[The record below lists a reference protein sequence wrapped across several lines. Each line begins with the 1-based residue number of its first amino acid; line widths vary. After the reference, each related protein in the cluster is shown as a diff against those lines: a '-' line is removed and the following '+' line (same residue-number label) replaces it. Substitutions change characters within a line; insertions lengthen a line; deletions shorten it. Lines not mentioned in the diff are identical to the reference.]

1 MRNVKKIQTR
11 KASPQI
17 NLYSNNMTLK
27 ALSAT
32 QFQFNNQTQFYKGK
46 VRDVYSIGEDL
57 LVMVACDR
65 ISAFDHVLPKAIPHK
80 GQVLNAVAGL
90 FLDKTND
97 IVPNWKISK
106 PDPHVTIGYRC
117 EALPIEFVVR
127 NYLTGHAWRVY
138 KSGGRL
144 LCGNILPEGMN
155 ENDRFPSP
163 IITPATKATEGH
175 DEDTTYNEIL
185 EKGIVSKERLDELY
199 RISLALFQRGTEIA
213 AEKGL
218 ILVDT
223 KYEFGLRNNEIMLI
237 DEIHTPDSSRFF
249 YADTY
254 EDLQRKAL
262 PQRQLSKEFV
272 REWLMENGFQG
283 KEGETIP
290 FMSDEFVNRIT
301 ERYEELYHAMTGN
314 PLARR
319 SYDNIEEQI
328 ENSIKQALNQIDHE

>member
-1 MRNVKKIQTR
+1 
-11 KASPQI
+11 
-17 NLYSNNMTLK
+17 MTLK

-32 QFQFNNQTQFYKGK
+32 QFQFENQTHFYKGK
-46 VRDVYSIGEDL
+46 VRDVYSIGTDL

-65 ISAFDHVLPKAIPHK
+65 ISAFDHVLPRAIPHK
-80 GQVLNAVAGL
+80 GQVLNAIAGL
-90 FLDKTND
+90 FLDKTKE
-97 IVPNWKISK
+97 IVPNWKISM

-117 EALPIEFVVR
+117 EAIPVEFVVR

-138 KSGGRL
+138 KSGLRM
-144 LCGNILPEGMN
+144 LCGNVLPEGMK
-155 ENDRFPSP
+155 ENDKFTTP
-163 IITPATKATEGH
+163 IVTPATKASEGH
-175 DEDTTYNEIL
+175 DEDTNYDEIL
-185 EKGIVSKERLDELY
+185 EKGILTQSQLDELY
-199 RISLALFQRGTEIA
+199 RISLALFVRGTEIA

-223 KYEFGLRNNEIMLI
+223 KYEFGMRNGDIMLI

-254 EDLQRKAL
+254 DDLQRKGE

-283 KEGETIP
+283 KEGEVIP
-290 FMSDEFVNRIT
+290 SMSDEFVNSIT
-301 ERYEELYHAMTGN
+301 ERYEELYSAMTGS

-319 SYDNIEEQI
+319 SYDNIEIQI
-328 ENSIKQALNQIDHE
+328 EKSINQTLKNIGHE

>member
-1 MRNVKKIQTR
+1 
-11 KASPQI
+11 
-17 NLYSNNMTLK
+17 MTLK

-32 QFQFNNQTQFYKGK
+32 QFQFENQTHFYKGK
-46 VRDVYSIGEDL
+46 VRDVYSIGTDL

-65 ISAFDHVLPKAIPHK
+65 ISAFDHVLPRAIPHK
-80 GQVLNAVAGL
+80 GQVLNAIAGL
-90 FLDKTND
+90 FLDKTQD
-97 IVPNWKISK
+97 IVPNWKISM

-117 EALPIEFVVR
+117 EAIPVEFVVR

-138 KSGGRL
+138 KSGLRM
-144 LCGNILPEGMN
+144 LCGNVLPEGMK
-155 ENDRFPSP
+155 ENDKFPKP
-163 IITPATKATEGH
+163 IVTPATKASEGH
-175 DEDTTYNEIL
+175 DEDTTYDEIL
-185 EKGIVSKERLDELY
+185 EKGILTQSQLDELY
-199 RISLALFQRGTEIA
+199 RISLALFERGTEIA

-223 KYEFGLRNNEIMLI
+223 KYEFGMRNGDIMLI

-254 EDLQRKAL
+254 DDLQRKGE

-283 KEGETIP
+283 KEGEVIP
-290 FMSDEFVNRIT
+290 SMSDEFVNSIT
-301 ERYEELYHAMTGN
+301 ERYEELYSAMTGS

-319 SYDNIEEQI
+319 SYDNIEIQI
-328 ENSIKQALNQIDHE
+328 ENSINQALKNISHE

>member
-1 MRNVKKIQTR
+1 
-11 KASPQI
+11 
-17 NLYSNNMTLK
+17 MTLK

-32 QFQFNNQTQFYKGK
+32 QFQFKNQTHFYKGK
-46 VRDVYSIGEDL
+46 VRDVYSIGTDL

-65 ISAFDHVLPKAIPHK
+65 ISAFDHVLPRAIPHK
-80 GQVLNAVAGL
+80 GQVLNAIAGL
-90 FLDKTND
+90 FLDKTQD
-97 IVPNWKISK
+97 IVPNWKISM

-117 EALPIEFVVR
+117 EAIPVEFVVR

-138 KSGGRL
+138 KSGLRM
-144 LCGNILPEGMN
+144 LCGNVLPEGMK
-155 ENDRFPSP
+155 ENDKFPTP
-163 IITPATKATEGH
+163 IVTPATKASEGH
-175 DEDTTYNEIL
+175 DEDTTYDEIL
-185 EKGIVSKERLDELY
+185 EKGILTQSQLDELY
-199 RISLALFQRGTEIA
+199 RISLALFERGTEIA

-223 KYEFGLRNNEIMLI
+223 KYEFGMRNGDIMLI

-254 EDLQRKAL
+254 DDLQRKGE

-283 KEGETIP
+283 KEGEVIP
-290 FMSDEFVNRIT
+290 SMSDEFVNSIT
-301 ERYEELYHAMTGN
+301 ERYEELYSAMTGS

-319 SYDNIEEQI
+319 SYDNIEIQI
-328 ENSIKQALNQIDHE
+328 ENSINQALKNIGHE

>member
-1 MRNVKKIQTR
+1 
-11 KASPQI
+11 
-17 NLYSNNMTLK
+17 MTLK

-32 QFQFNNQTQFYKGK
+32 QFQFENQTHFYKGK
-46 VRDVYSIGEDL
+46 VRDVYSIGTDL

-65 ISAFDHVLPKAIPHK
+65 ISAFDHVLPRAIPHK
-80 GQVLNAVAGL
+80 GQVLNAIAGL
-90 FLDKTND
+90 FLDKTKE
-97 IVPNWKISK
+97 IVPNWKISM

-117 EALPIEFVVR
+117 EAIPVEFVVR

-138 KSGGRL
+138 KSGLRT
-144 LCGNILPEGMN
+144 LCGNVLPEGMK
-155 ENDRFPSP
+155 ENDKFTTP
-163 IITPATKATEGH
+163 IVTPATKASEGH
-175 DEDTTYNEIL
+175 DEDTTYDEIL
-185 EKGIVSKERLDELY
+185 EKGILTQSQLDELY
-199 RISLALFQRGTEIA
+199 RISLALFMLGTEIA

-223 KYEFGLRNNEIMLI
+223 KYEFGMRNGDIMLI

-254 EDLQRKAL
+254 DDLQRKGK

-283 KEGETIP
+283 KEGEVIP
-290 FMSDEFVNRIT
+290 SMSDEFVNSIT
-301 ERYEELYHAMTGN
+301 ERYEELYSAMTGS

-319 SYDNIEEQI
+319 SYDNIEIQI
-328 ENSIKQALNQIDHE
+328 ENSINQTLKNISHE

>member
-1 MRNVKKIQTR
+1 
-11 KASPQI
+11 
-17 NLYSNNMTLK
+17 MTQK

-32 QFQFNNQTQFYKGK
+32 HFQFENQIHFYKGK

-65 ISAFDHVLPKAIPHK
+65 ISAFDHVLPRAIPHK
-80 GQVLNAVAGL
+80 GQVLNAIAGL
-90 FLDKTND
+90 FLDKTQD
-97 IVPNWKISK
+97 IVPNWKIST

-117 EALPIEFVVR
+117 EAIPVEFVVR

-138 KSGGRL
+138 KSGLRV
-144 LCGNILPEGMN
+144 LCGNVLPDGMK
-155 ENDRFPSP
+155 ENDKFPQP
-163 IITPATKATEGH
+163 IVTPATKAVEGH
-175 DEDTTYNEIL
+175 DEDTTYDEIL
-185 EKGIVSKERLDELY
+185 EKGILTKSQLDELY

-223 KYEFGLRNNEIMLI
+223 KYEFGLRKGQITLI

-254 EDLQRKAL
+254 DDLQRKGQ

-283 KEGETIP
+283 KEGEVIP
-290 FMSDEFVNRIT
+290 EMSDEFVNSIT
-301 ERYEELYHAMTGN
+301 ERYEELYRAMTGS
-314 PLARR
+314 PLDRR
-319 SYDNIEEQI
+319 SYENIEEQI
-328 ENSIKQALNQIDHE
+328 ETSIKNALKKI

>member
-1 MRNVKKIQTR
+1 
-11 KASPQI
+11 
-17 NLYSNNMTLK
+17 MTLK

-32 QFQFNNQTQFYKGK
+32 QFQFENQTHFYKGK
-46 VRDVYSIGEDL
+46 VRDVYSIGTDL

-65 ISAFDHVLPKAIPHK
+65 ISAFDHVLPRAIPHK
-80 GQVLNAVAGL
+80 GQVLNAIAGL
-90 FLDKTND
+90 FLDKTKE
-97 IVPNWKISK
+97 IVPNWKISM

-117 EALPIEFVVR
+117 EAIPVEFVVR

-138 KSGGRL
+138 KSGLRM
-144 LCGNILPEGMN
+144 LCGNVLPEGMK
-155 ENDRFPSP
+155 ENDKFTTP
-163 IITPATKATEGH
+163 IVTPATKASEGH
-175 DEDTTYNEIL
+175 DEDTTYDAIL
-185 EKGIVSKERLDELY
+185 EKGILTQSQLDELY
-199 RISLALFQRGTEIA
+199 RISLALFMLGTEIA

-223 KYEFGLRNNEIMLI
+223 KYEFGMRNGDIMLI

-254 EDLQRKAL
+254 DDLQRKGK

-283 KEGETIP
+283 KEGEVIP
-290 FMSDEFVNRIT
+290 SMSDEFVNSIT
-301 ERYEELYHAMTGN
+301 ERYEELYSAMTGS

-319 SYDNIEEQI
+319 SYDNIEIQI
-328 ENSIKQALNQIDHE
+328 ENSINQTLKNISHE

>member
-1 MRNVKKIQTR
+1 
-11 KASPQI
+11 
-17 NLYSNNMTLK
+17 MTQK

-32 QFQFNNQTQFYKGK
+32 HFQFDHQTQFYKGK

-65 ISAFDHVLPKAIPHK
+65 ISAFDHVLPRAIPHK
-80 GQVLNAVAGL
+80 GQVLNAIAGL
-90 FLDKTND
+90 FLDKTQD
-97 IVPNWKISK
+97 IVPNWKISM

-117 EALPIEFVVR
+117 EAIPVEFVVR

-138 KSGGRL
+138 KSGLRT
-144 LCGNILPEGMN
+144 LCGNVLPEGMK
-155 ENDRFPSP
+155 ENDKFPQP
-163 IITPATKATEGH
+163 IVTPATKAVEGH
-175 DEDTTYNEIL
+175 DEDTTYDEIL
-185 EKGIVSKERLDELY
+185 EKGILSKSQLDELY

-223 KYEFGLRNNEIMLI
+223 KYEFGLRKGQITLI

-249 YADTY
+249 YGDTY
-254 EDLQRKAL
+254 DDLQRKGQ

-283 KEGETIP
+283 KEGEVIP
-290 FMSDEFVNRIT
+290 EMSDEFVNSIT
-301 ERYEELYHAMTGN
+301 ERYEELYRAMTGA
-314 PLARR
+314 PLTRR
-319 SYDNIEEQI
+319 SYENIEEQI
-328 ENSIKQALNQIDHE
+328 ETSIINALKNI

>member
-1 MRNVKKIQTR
+1 MSLQ
-11 KASPQI
+11 
-17 NLYSNNMTLK
+17 
-27 ALSAT
+27 ALSST
-32 QFQFNNQTQFYKGK
+32 QFQFENQTQFYKGK
-46 VRDVYSIGEDL
+46 VRDVYSIGQDL

-65 ISAFDHVLPKAIPHK
+65 ISAFDHVLPRAIPHK

-90 FLDKTND
+90 FLDKTSD
-97 IVPNWKISK
+97 IVPNWKISM

-138 KSGGRL
+138 KSGLRT
-144 LCGNILPEGMN
+144 LCGNTLPEGMK
-155 ENDRFPSP
+155 ENDKFPEP
-163 IITPATKATEGH
+163 IVTPATKAQEGH
-175 DEDTTYNEIL
+175 DEDTTYDEIL
-185 EKGIVSKERLDELY
+185 QKGIVTKARLDELY

-223 KYEFGLRNNEIMLI
+223 KYEFGLRNDEIMLI

-254 EDLQRKAL
+254 ESLQRNGQ

-283 KEGETIP
+283 REGEVIP
-290 FMSDEFVNRIT
+290 AMSDEFVNSIT
-301 ERYEELYHAMTGN
+301 ERYEELYQAMTGL
-314 PLARR
+314 PLERR
-319 SYDNIEEQI
+319 SYENIETQI
-328 ENSIKQALNQIDHE
+328 EQSIIQALKQIDHE

>member
-1 MRNVKKIQTR
+1 
-11 KASPQI
+11 
-17 NLYSNNMTLK
+17 MTLK

-32 QFQFNNQTQFYKGK
+32 QFQFENQTHFYKGK
-46 VRDVYSIGEDL
+46 VRDVYSIGTDL

-65 ISAFDHVLPKAIPHK
+65 ISAFDHVLPRAIPHK
-80 GQVLNAVAGL
+80 GQVLNAIAGL
-90 FLDKTND
+90 FLDKTKE
-97 IVPNWKISK
+97 IVPNWKISM

-117 EALPIEFVVR
+117 EAIPVEFVVR

-138 KSGGRL
+138 KSGLRT
-144 LCGNILPEGMN
+144 LCGNVLPEGMK
-155 ENDRFPSP
+155 ENDKFPTP
-163 IITPATKATEGH
+163 IVTPATKASEGH
-175 DEDTTYNEIL
+175 DEDTTYDEIL
-185 EKGIVSKERLDELY
+185 EKGILTQSQLDELY
-199 RISLALFQRGTEIA
+199 RISLALFMLGTEIA

-223 KYEFGLRNNEIMLI
+223 KYEFGMRNGDIMLI

-254 EDLQRKAL
+254 ENLQRKGE

-283 KEGETIP
+283 KEGEVIP
-290 FMSDEFVNRIT
+290 SMSDEFVNSIT
-301 ERYEELYHAMTGN
+301 ERYEELFSAMTGS

-319 SYDNIEEQI
+319 SYDNIEIQI
-328 ENSIKQALNQIDHE
+328 ENSINQALKNIGDE

>member
-1 MRNVKKIQTR
+1 
-11 KASPQI
+11 
-17 NLYSNNMTLK
+17 MTLK

-32 QFQFNNQTQFYKGK
+32 QFQFENQTHFYKGK
-46 VRDVYSIGEDL
+46 VRDVYSIGTDL

-65 ISAFDHVLPKAIPHK
+65 ISAFDHVLPRAIPHK
-80 GQVLNAVAGL
+80 GQVLNAIAGL
-90 FLDKTND
+90 FLDKTQD
-97 IVPNWKISK
+97 IVPNWKISM

-117 EALPIEFVVR
+117 EAIPVEFVVR

-138 KSGGRL
+138 KSGLRM
-144 LCGNILPEGMN
+144 LCGNVLPEGMK
-155 ENDRFPSP
+155 ENDKFPTP
-163 IITPATKATEGH
+163 IVTPATKASEGH
-175 DEDTTYNEIL
+175 DEDTTYDEIL
-185 EKGIVSKERLDELY
+185 EKGILTQSQLDELY
-199 RISLALFQRGTEIA
+199 RISLALFERGTEIA

-223 KYEFGLRNNEIMLI
+223 KYEFGMRNGNIMLI

-254 EDLQRKAL
+254 DDLQRKGE

-283 KEGETIP
+283 KEGEVIP
-290 FMSDEFVNRIT
+290 SMSDEFVNSIT
-301 ERYEELYHAMTGN
+301 ERYEELYSAMTGS

-319 SYDNIEEQI
+319 SYDNIEIQI
-328 ENSIKQALNQIDHE
+328 ENSINQALRNIGHE